1 MRGCN
6 PKVVARFAAGG
17 PSPCLRARR
26 TQLVDSRLSKGK
38 SDFWRRKGF
47 SYRHTSETGSVP
59 RNKGPGP
66 SDKGNTVLGERGTH
80 PSVSGL
86 PSLGLGGPSF
96 VRGPCVP
103 WNRVHGTRL
112 MAPFLRKLAP
122 PPSDKGSSSVG
133 NGVPVLPTRGTTGL
147 RNVGTPPSEE
157 GYPFLDDG
165 THVSRKI
172 VSLAVPR
179 RRGSPPSQSGSG
191 PRVGEPGPGKRDSR
205 PSEMGILVPRKWGY
219 PSFWK
224 G

>member
-47 SYRHTSETGSVP
+47 SYRHTSEKGSVP

-112 MAPFLRKLAP
+112 MAPFLRKLP
-122 PPSDKGSSSVG
+122 PPLPRRRAARPSEMGYQSFLHGVPQAFGTWEPLPRKRGTRSSVMG
-133 NGVPVLPTRGTTGL
+133 YTSL
-147 RNVGTPPSEE
+147 REA
-157 GYPFLDDG
+157 
-165 THVSRKI
+165 
-172 VSLAVPR
+172 LAVPR
-179 RRGSPPSQSGSG
+179 RMASL
-191 PRVGEPGPGKRDSR
+191 PRNRVAVLG
-205 PSEMGILVPRKWGY
+205 
-219 PSFWK
+219 
-224 G
+224 